1 MNKIFFPQGTLRIED
16 NRPVQE
22 IAFSVCGGRKP
33 AVGWLKLT
41 AEKLPGTPEFFAAD
55 KGIDYYHAANILPDK
70 VVGDGDSADLLLWQ
84 QAVKSGKAEVFP
96 VDKDKTDLQLL
107 LEKLPP
113 EKLWIISGIYGG
125 RLDHL
130 LSAFVT
136 LGNAALQQN
145 RTIVLA
151 DEREI
156 SVFVPAGVKIEFY
169 PPADETPVAVSLLAF
184 TEKSR
189 VSVKGT
195 KWQLEDMV
203 LSRDNPY
210 AISNEMSE
218 AEQMKELPH
227 ISFSCQEGMTVFYVA
242 G

>member
-1 MNKIFFPQGTLRIED
+1 MNKIFFPQGTLCIED
-16 NRPVQE
+16 NQPVQE
-22 IAFSVCGGRKP
+22 VAFSVCGGRKP
-33 AVGWLKLT
+33 AGGWLKMT

-55 KGIDYYHAANILPDK
+55 KGLNYYHAANILPDK
-70 VVGDGDSADLLLWQ
+70 VVGDGDSADPLLWQ
-84 QAVKSGKAEVFP
+84 QAVKSGKAEIFP
-96 VDKDKTDLQLL
+96 ADKDKTDLQLL

-113 EKLWIISGIYGG
+113 EKLWIVSGIFGG

-156 SVFVPAGVKIEFY
+156 SVFVPAGVKTEFY
-169 PPADETPVAVSLLAF
+169 PPAEETPVAVSLLAF

-189 VSVKGT
+189 VSVRGT
-195 KWQLEDMV
+195 KWQLEDKV
-203 LSRDNPY
+203 LNRDNPY

-218 AEQMKELPH
+218 AEKMKELPH
-227 ISFSCQEGMTVFYVA
+227 ISFSCIEGMTIFYVA

>member
-1 MNKIFFPQGTLRIED
+1 M
-16 NRPVQE
+16 
-22 IAFSVCGGRKP
+22 A
-33 AVGWLKLT
+33 
-41 AEKLPGTPEFFAAD
+41 
-55 KGIDYYHAANILPDK
+55 
-70 VVGDGDSADLLLWQ
+70 
-84 QAVKSGKAEVFP
+84 SGKAEVFP

-107 LEKLPP
+107 LENLPP

-169 PPADETPVAVSLLAF
+169 PPAEETPVAVSLLAF

-195 KWQLEDMV
+195 KWLLENAV

-218 AEQMKELPH
+218 AEKIKEFPH
-227 ISFSCQEGMTVFYVA
+227 ISFSCLTGMTVFYIA

>member
-16 NRPVQE
+16 SKPVQE

-33 AVGWLKLT
+33 AGGWLNMT

-55 KGIDYYHAANILPDK
+55 KGLNYYHAANILPDK
-70 VVGDGDSADLLLWQ
+70 VIGDGDSADPVLWQ
-84 QAVKSGKAEVFP
+84 QAVKSGKATVYP
-96 VDKDKTDLQLL
+96 KNKDKTDLQLL
-107 LEKLPP
+107 LEILPP
-113 EKLWIISGIYGG
+113 EKQWIMSGIYGG

-130 LSAFVT
+130 LSAFET
-136 LGNAALQQN
+136 LGTAALQQN
-145 RTIVLA
+145 RTVVLA

-156 SVFVPAGVKIEFY
+156 TVFVPAGVNVEFY

-184 TEKSR
+184 TEKSK
-189 VSVKGT
+189 VSITGT
-195 KWQLEDMV
+195 KWQLEEKE

-218 AEQMKELPH
+218 AEQKKEFPH
-227 ISFSCQEGMTVFYVA
+227 ISFTCLTGMSVFYVVV
-242 G
+242 